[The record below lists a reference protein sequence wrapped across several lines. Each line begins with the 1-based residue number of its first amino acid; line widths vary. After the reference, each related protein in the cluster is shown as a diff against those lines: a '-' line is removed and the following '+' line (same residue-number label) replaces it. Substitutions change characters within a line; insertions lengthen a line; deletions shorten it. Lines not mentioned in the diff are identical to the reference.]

1 MRAAARVSG
10 PIRYHAPMI
19 PMPTLLPARTRF
31 AMWKKCAVTAVLV
44 LALNACVTMPADE
57 PESSIEGAQAEQL
70 YKQGELDQ
78 AATAFLALAD
88 ESSGDAQ
95 AHYRLRAAEAYAD
108 AGDLDAAARALGDV
122 KRRRLHGDEP
132 IRLDL
137 LDAEIALKRGDA
149 AQAQALLAVP
159 DDSVPSNLR
168 VRVLE
173 LRARAYVAAGDRY
186 SAARTRAVLD
196 HYLSNAD
203 RDQNR
208 KEIIATLAAL
218 DIDSLK
224 THADALSPDDP
235 LRPWIEQALRS
246 KGVALARTMPRPSR
260 QVGTMQPGEGGALE
274 AEGYESPKHIALLL
288 PLGAQLSAVSQSIRD
303 GFLAA
308 YFASAEAQR
317 ADVRIYDSG
326 KTPADSIAAYNQAVA
341 DGADHVVGPL
351 QRESVGEL
359 FRQSLTA
366 RVLALNHPDTGEVPP
381 AGSAEFGLLPDA
393 EGAQVAEHMHE
404 RGIKRAAVIAADTDW
419 AERATLAFRAQF
431 EASGGTIVGE
441 ARLRDN
447 EVNFKTPIVQAT
459 ASLGDGADTGVFIA
473 MRPQQA
479 RMLLPQLKIASV
491 VAPVFAT
498 SHVYSG
504 DANPGLDRDLDGVEF
519 CDAPWLFGPVPGRP
533 DRATISRQIASANGV
548 GARLFAFGMDAYA
561 LLPYMDWLIAHPDA
575 YLDGATG
582 QLTAD
587 NFGRVHRLIGW
598 ARFSNGIARPAEG
611 ALSAMPQTQ

>member
-1 MRAAARVSG
+1 M
-10 PIRYHAPMI
+10 M
-19 PMPTLLPARTRF
+19 PMPMRRPDRTRF
-31 AMWKKCAVTAVLV
+31 ALWWKGAAIAVFA
-44 LALNACVTMPADE
+44 LALNACVTMPEDE
-57 PESSIEGAQAEQL
+57 PESSIEATHAEQL
-70 YKQGELDQ
+70 YKDGDLDH
-78 AATAFLALAD
+78 AATQFLALA
-88 ESSGDAQ
+88 EASSGDAE
-95 AHYRLRAAEAYAD
+95 AHYRLRAAEAYAA
-108 AGDLDAAARALGDV
+108 AGNLDAAAGALSDV

-159 DDSVPSNLR
+159 DDSVPSYLR
-168 VRVLE
+168 VRLLE

-186 SAARTRAVLD
+186 AAARTRASLD
-196 HYLSNAD
+196 HYLANAD

-208 KEIIATLAAL
+208 KEIIETLAAL
-218 DIDSLK
+218 DTDSLK
-224 THADALSPDDP
+224 AHAAAMSPDDP
-235 LRPWIEQALRS
+235 LRPWIEQALRA
-246 KGVALARTMPRPSR
+246 KGVALARTLPRPNR
-260 QVGTMQPGEGGALE
+260 QVGTMQPGEDGAMQ
-274 AEGYESPKHIALLL
+274 AEGYEAPKHIALLL
-288 PLGAQLSAVSQSIRD
+288 PLGAQLSAVSTSIRD

-308 YFASAEAQR
+308 YFASSDAAR

-326 KTPADSIAAYNQAVA
+326 KTPADSIAAYKQAVA

-359 FRQSLTA
+359 FHESLTA

-404 RGIKRAAVIAADTDW
+404 RGITRAAVIATDTDW

-431 EASGGTIVGE
+431 EAAGGSVVGE

-447 EVNFKTPIVQAT
+447 EVNYKTPIVQST
-459 ASLGDGADTGVFIA
+459 ASLGEGADIGIFIA

-479 RMLLPQLKIASV
+479 RLLLPQLKIASV
-491 VAPVFAT
+491 AAPVFAT

-519 CDAPWLFGPVPGRP
+519 CDAPWLIGPVPGRP
-533 DRATISRQIASANGV
+533 DRQTIARQIPSANGV

-561 LLPYMDWLIAHPDA
+561 LLPYLDWLIAHPDA

-587 NFGRVHRLIGW
+587 SFGRVHRLIGW

>member
-1 MRAAARVSG
+1 
-10 PIRYHAPMI
+10 MI
-19 PMPTLLPARTRF
+19 PMPTRCTVRTRL
-31 AMWKKCAVTAVLV
+31 ALWNKSAAVAL
-44 LALNACVTMPADE
+44 LALTLNACVTMSESE
-57 PESSIEGAQAEQL
+57 PDTAVEATQAEQL
-70 YKQGELDQ
+70 YKQGELDR
-78 AATAFLALAD
+78 AASAFLALAD
-88 ESSGDAQ
+88 SSGGDAA
-95 AHYRLRAAEAYAD
+95 AHYRLRAAEAYA
-108 AGDLDAAARALGDV
+108 ANGELDAAARALDDV
-122 KRRRLHGDEP
+122 KRRRLHGDEQ

-137 LDAEIALKRGDA
+137 LDAEIALKHGDA

-159 DDSVPSNLR
+159 DESIPPNLR

-186 SAARTRAVLD
+186 AAARTRAGLD
-196 HYLSNAD
+196 RYLANAD
-203 RDQNR
+203 REQNR

-218 DIDSLK
+218 DTDSLK
-224 THADALSPDDP
+224 AHADALNPDDP
-235 LRPWIEQALRS
+235 LRPWIEQALRA

-260 QVGTMQPGEGGALE
+260 QVGTMQPGDGGALE
-274 AEGYESPKHIALLL
+274 AEGYEAPKHIALLL
-288 PLGAQLSAVSQSIRD
+288 PLGAQLSGVSQSIRD

-308 YFASAEAQR
+308 YFASDEAKR
-317 ADVRIYDSG
+317 ADVRVYDSG
-326 KTPADSIAAYNQAVA
+326 KTPADAIAAYNQAVA

-351 QRESVGEL
+351 QREAVGEL
-359 FRQSLTA
+359 FHQSLTA

-381 AGSAEFGLLPDA
+381 TGSAEFGLLPDA

-404 RGIKRAAVIAADTDW
+404 RGITRAAVIAAETDW

-447 EVNFKTPIVQAT
+447 DVNFKTPIVQAT
-459 ASLGDGADTGVFIA
+459 ASLGDGPDIGIFIA

-479 RMLLPQLKIASV
+479 RLLLPQLKIASV
-491 VAPVFAT
+491 AAPVFAT
-498 SHVYSG
+498 SHVYAG

-533 DRATISRQIASANGV
+533 DRAMIARQIPSANGV
-548 GARLFAFGMDAYA
+548 GGRLFAFGMDSYA
-561 LLPYMDWLIAHPDA
+561 LLPYLDWLIAHPDA

-611 ALSAMPQTQ
+611 ALTALPQTQ

>member
-1 MRAAARVSG
+1 
-10 PIRYHAPMI
+10 
-19 PMPTLLPARTRF
+19 
-31 AMWKKCAVTAVLV
+31 
-44 LALNACVTMPADE
+44 
-57 PESSIEGAQAEQL
+57 
-70 YKQGELDQ
+70 
-78 AATAFLALAD
+78 
-88 ESSGDAQ
+88 
-95 AHYRLRAAEAYAD
+95 
-108 AGDLDAAARALGDV
+108 
-122 KRRRLHGDEP
+122 
-132 IRLDL
+132 
-137 LDAEIALKRGDA
+137 
-149 AQAQALLAVP
+149 
-159 DDSVPSNLR
+159 
-168 VRVLE
+168 
-173 LRARAYVAAGDRY
+173 
-186 SAARTRAVLD
+186 
-196 HYLSNAD
+196 
-203 RDQNR
+203 
-208 KEIIATLAAL
+208 
-218 DIDSLK
+218 
-224 THADALSPDDP
+224 
-235 LRPWIEQALRS
+235 
-246 KGVALARTMPRPSR
+246 
-260 QVGTMQPGEGGALE
+260 MQPGEGGALE

-308 YFASAEAQR
+308 YFANAEGQR
-317 ADVRIYDSG
+317 GDVRIYDSG
-326 KTPADSIAAYNQAVA
+326 KTPADGIAAYNQAVA

-404 RGIKRAAVIAADTDW
+404 RGINRAAVIAADTDW

-459 ASLGDGADTGVFIA
+459 ASLGEGADIGVFIA

-479 RMLLPQLKIASV
+479 RLLVPQLKIASV
-491 VAPVFAT
+491 AAPVFAT

-587 NFGRVHRLIGW
+587 SFGRVHRLIGW